1 MKHII
6 NNYFDNVFV
15 IAHPLS
21 KRYDNF
27 IKRWDNLSFNLS
39 KFVNRDI
46 DCINIDG
53 YVEHIFEN
61 INQKIKL
68 KSPLSGGQIAVALAH
83 MLIYD
88 EIIKNNLVNTLV
100 LEDDIVFES
109 DLNIN
114 EALCEEWDILSL
126 FSGFSNG
133 SSILEPIN
141 EITKFTKQWDRQ
153 GVCSY
158 VIKSKEVAKYL
169 FDKQNMLMDTA
180 DGVICDNNINVLALY
195 PSACVIDNSP
205 SIIVN
210 GLY

>member
-15 IAHPLS
+15 IAHPSS

-27 IKRWDNLSFNLS
+27 IKRWDNLDFNLS

-53 YVEHIFEN
+53 YVEHVFEN

-88 EIIKNNLVNTLV
+88 EIIKNNLTNTLI
-100 LEDDIVFES
+100 LEDDIIFES
-109 DLNIN
+109 ETNIN
-114 EALCEEWDILSL
+114 EALNEEWDILSL
-126 FSGFSNG
+126 FSGFSDG
-133 SSILEPIN
+133 SSISDQVN
-141 EITKFTKQWDRQ
+141 KDTKFTKQWDRQ

-158 VIKSKEVAKYL
+158 VIRSKEIAQYL
-169 FDKQNMLMDTA
+169 FDKQNTLMDTA
-180 DGVICDNNINVLALY
+180 DGVICDNNITVLALY